1 MINKN
6 EMQEK
11 TKSDHRRTIT
21 RAKSNNEKKKQADS
35 EKQSQ
40 HTEKENTLKQANRLK

>member
-1 MINKN
+1 MKCKRK
-6 EMQEK
+6 Q
-11 TKSDHRRTIT
+11 SQIT
-21 RAKSNNEKKKQADS
+21 GEQLPEQSQIMRKKKQADS